1 MDIVKLLIE
10 KDADVHAKTHG
21 GKTALHGA
29 VVQKRDEV
37 INILLVRPNP
47 TESLARALL
56 KLGLFCCAPGRRG
69 ADKRADGLGRRAAV
83 RLGSKDREEVGAA
96 GHHAPTAQVRPLMD
110 APLLFQNSTLLSI
123 ITPKNACIGF
133 ARAEATSVC
142 GLQPVGPPPPPIR

>member
-1 MDIVKLLIE
+1 MDIVKLLLE

-37 INILLVRPNP
+37 VNILLVRPNP

-69 ADKRADGLGRRAAV
+69 ESSPSTHPPTRPAASSPPSPSATV
-83 RLGSKDREEVGAA
+83 
-96 GHHAPTAQVRPLMD
+96 TA
-110 APLLFQNSTLLSI
+110 SS
-123 ITPKNACIGF
+123 
-133 ARAEATSVC
+133 
-142 GLQPVGPPPPPIR
+142 